1 MTEAAFFSNE
11 ATFGRVVSQLP
22 LEWGLVARNTK
33 YWLFRCLKLSVPP
46 SLSRE
51 WEGLKSELITS
62 DLMKACLY
70 NETFLKIPKW
80 WGSGTFWGKKK
91 KNIKVQGKQYA
102 RKGSDSS
109 ILLPPNFALWI
120 SFIWLFLSCIVH
132 SKLVTVSAFLSS
144 KSLSKE
150 LLNLSRDY
158 GN

>member
-91 KNIKVQGKQYA
+91 KKHQGAGKAVCQERFRQFHPSPTKLCLMNFFYLVVPELY
-102 RKGSDSS
+102 SS
-109 ILLPPNFALWI
+109 QQTSN
-120 SFIWLFLSCIVH
+120 
-132 SKLVTVSAFLSS
+132 SKCFPEFQE
-144 KSLSKE
+144 SL
-150 LLNLSRDY
+150 
-158 GN
+158 